1 MPSMA
6 DRRKATDKRIYEAA
20 MVEFGKNGY
29 SNTTLSMIAKTAGIT
44 PGLIVQNFGSKEELF
59 KKIAIDIV
67 TNIGDHLKGFSTKW
81 DDRCRET
88 ITFML
93 GALVKYPDAL
103 DYLNFYISL
112 MTSFDTPD
120 DVLKDVIDIYH
131 KSPVGSIIAEGQKRG
146 EVMDGDPYIIHTLFW
161 TNAFNTV
168 YICYKNELEYPPTD
182 WFIDIIRK
190 H

>member
-1 MPSMA
+1 
-6 DRRKATDKRIYEAA
+6 
-20 MVEFGKNGY
+20 
-29 SNTTLSMIAKTAGIT
+29 
-44 PGLIVQNFGSKEELF
+44 
-59 KKIAIDIV
+59 
-67 TNIGDHLKGFSTKW
+67 
-81 DDRCRET
+81 
-88 ITFML
+88 
-93 GALVKYPDAL
+93 
-103 DYLNFYISL
+103 

-120 DVLKDVIDIYH
+120 DVLKEVYDLYH